1 MHVPIFLETKLLL
14 QLLYFE
20 FDIPHTENEVRSE
33 MDSIVI
39 QVLHIATPQTAHNF
53 RDKIREENH

>member
-1 MHVPIFLETKLLL
+1 MHVPIFLGTKLLL

-53 RDKIREENH
+53 RDKNS